1 MKSLINVLGL
11 IIAVFSIQL
20 KTLAQIYY
28 PSATFFNPTASLFRG
43 SNENIKK
50 WLEVHDAGFF
60 ASLIANSMV
69 ESELLNNKEKTIT
82 LIAPI
87 DEAFHNLLPEEKD
100 KLSEIEEANKLIKY
114 HLIPGII
121 SEDEIKN
128 QRITTLDGK
137 SITIQGMIL
146 EDGSEKIVL
155 NNNSKIQK
163 IEKISSNLIVVLI
176 DQVLVPENLVE

>member
-43 SNENIKK
+43 SNQNITK
-50 WLEVHDAGFF
+50 WLEVHDASFF
-60 ASLIANSMV
+60 ASLITNSIV
-69 ESELLNNKEKTIT
+69 ESELNNKEKTIT
-82 LIAPI
+82 LIAPT
-87 DEAFHNLLPEEKD
+87 DEAFNNLLSEDKD
-100 KLSEIEEANKLIKY
+100 KLSNIEEANKLIKY

-121 SEDEIKN
+121 SEEEIKN
-128 QRITTLDGK
+128 QRITTLDGN

-146 EDGSEKIVL
+146 EDSSEKIVL

-163 IEKISSNLIVVLI
+163 IEKISDNLIIVLI
-176 DQVLVPENLVE
+176 DQVLIPEKLVE

>member
-43 SNENIKK
+43 SNENVKK
-50 WLEVHDAGFF
+50 WLEVHDASFF
-60 ASLIANSMV
+60 ASLIANSIV
-69 ESELLNNKEKTIT
+69 ESELNNKEKTIT

-121 SEDEIKN
+121 SEDAIKN
-128 QRITTLDGK
+128 QKIATLDGN

-163 IEKISSNLIVVLI
+163 IEKISNNLIVVLI
-176 DQVLVPENLVE
+176 DQVLIPENLVE